1 MKCAECKYCNY
12 EGTGLA
18 GGYKCRHPK
27 IEECAKKYEKKT
39 KKKNDKSSLA
49 YWI

>member
-18 GGYKCRHPK
+18 GGYKCSHPK
-27 IEECAKKYEKKT
+27 NRRK
-39 KKKNDKSSLA
+39 
-49 YWI
+49 